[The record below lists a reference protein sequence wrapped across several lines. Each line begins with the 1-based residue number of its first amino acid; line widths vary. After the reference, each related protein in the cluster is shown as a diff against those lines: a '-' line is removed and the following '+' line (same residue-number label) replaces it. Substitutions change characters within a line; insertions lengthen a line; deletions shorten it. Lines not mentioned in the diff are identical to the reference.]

1 MVITFDQ
8 EDHPDSVPHLVRYPL
23 VVSLIVGTTRLTK
36 VLMDGGSSLNILYT
50 STLDKMG
57 IPHCNLRP
65 SKVPFYEIMLG
76 KEVVPLGCIRLNIT
90 FSQPDNI
97 RNEPLT
103 FEVVDFPSVYHAL
116 LDRPCFTKYM
126 AIPNYTYLKLKMP
139 SSKGVITVEGSFEQ
153 AYYYEQDCVAQAA
166 ILVTPYD
173 PDHSSCDAKRALAK
187 EAAKAVVALD
197 RLSISKTDK
206 TPGCNGGSAGPSI

>member
-1 MVITFDQ
+1 
-8 EDHPDSVPHLVRYPL
+8 VRYPL

-90 FSQPDNI
+90 FGQPDNI
-97 RNEPLT
+97 RNEP
-103 FEVVDFPSVYHAL
+103 L